1 MYNNFY
7 DYSKTKYIHSE
18 QKVIIICPKH
28 NEFSQKAYQH
38 LQGFN
43 CPKCGREYTVTYD
56 NNKTKNLRLRIKT
69 VLETLN
75 HNPDESV
82 RMKKERERAFLVEM
96 LKQEEAKIKA
106 NIKKENDDGRK

>member
-1 MYNNFY
+1 M
-7 DYSKTKYIHSE
+7 
-18 QKVIIICPKH
+18 
-28 NEFSQKAYQH
+28 
-38 LQGFN
+38 
-43 CPKCGREYTVTYD
+43 
-56 NNKTKNLRLRIKT
+56 RLRIKT

-106 NIKKENDDGRK
+106 SIKRRMMMEENKTNPNIEETNTEENKAEVNTEQKEKESKTNNVDIEKTKNRV

>member
-1 MYNNFY
+1 MRVICDGCKKEFKIKLKN
-7 DYSKTKYIHSE
+7 K
-18 QKVIIICPKH
+18 KVGGYKITY
-28 NEFSQKAYQH
+28 FR
-38 LQGFN
+38 

-75 HNPDESV
+75 HNPEEGV
-82 RMKKERERAFLVEM
+82 RMKKERERALLVEM